1 MTKVITKNMLRLIG
15 VLIFIIPIWLPAFVY
30 AEFYRYTDENGMLHY
45 TDNLIEVPV
54 NQRKNVKQYKEEV
67 EVLAT
72 EEKLPGAEKATKNK
86 SLPSQG
92 DPQAQTLLKT
102 KAKLDKEYAELTKER
117 EELESETGVFST
129 SEDFDKEEYG
139 EYKERVARFNERKS
153 DYEERVKVFEEIV
166 GAFNKKQATKTDE
179 AVKKPILLGVANK
192 ANNTE
197 TPAPKGSVAE
207 SIIKTN
213 ANFDKEYAD
222 LMKEREALVSETDI
236 FSTTEKFEAYKE
248 RVARFNERS
257 ADYMKR
263 AKAFQEKAEA
273 YNKAQAQ

>member
-1 MTKVITKNMLRLIG
+1 MITKNMLRLIG
-15 VLIFIIPIWLPAFVY
+15 VLIFVISIWLPAFVY
-30 AEFYRYTDENGMLHY
+30 AEFYRYTDENGVLHY
-45 TDNLIEVPV
+45 TDNLVEVPV

-86 SLPSQG
+86 SLPFQG

-117 EELESETGVFST
+117 EKLESETGVFST

-153 DYEERVKVFEEIV
+153 DYEERVKVFEEIA
-166 GAFNKKQATKTDE
+166 GAFNKKQATKTDK
-179 AVKKPILLGVANK
+179 AVKKPILSGVANK

-197 TPAPKGSVAE
+197 TQAPKGSVAE

-273 YNKAQAQ
+273 HNKAQAQ